1 MFSGDLVDPKV
12 EDVARRFLDEVR
24 SLLKDKVVAVIAF
37 GSRVWGHYTEDSDYD
52 LMLIHRANQ
61 REAEVAAAEA
71 ALKVSAELRVG
82 VEPIVVSA
90 AEFEGNDKYVIIEG
104 KKRGMILYPD
114 GDGNEAK
121 KREAIDLLLLAE
133 EFLEIAKAL
142 LKMNMYRGVL
152 DEAYNASELSIKALL
167 MWNGHSIP
175 GSHGGLIGEFGR
187 LYVLT
192 GKADR
197 EMGRA
202 LSLALEKRNKAR
214 YDPRAEITE
223 EDALKA
229 IKTAEKT
236 IKYVKE
242 KLK

>member
-82 VEPIVVSA
+82 IEPIVVSVA
-90 AEFEGNDKYVIIEG
+90 KFEGNDKYVIIEG

-142 LKMNMYRGVL
+142 LKMKMNMYRGVL

-175 GSHGGLIGEFGR
+175 SGHGGIVGEFGK

-192 GKADR
+192 GKAKRD
-197 EMGRA
+197 MGNA
-202 LSLALEKRNKAR
+202 LSLTLE
-214 YDPRAEITE
+214 RAEVTE